1 MLATLD
7 YLSGGRIIFGIGSGW
22 DQEEFDYFFSNPN
35 KSPIREKWID
45 SYEELLKLSRNI

>member
-1 MLATLD
+1 MKK
-7 YLSGGRIIFGIGSGW
+7 IIPSHWRRKDRW